1 MATIPINSYVTLD
14 EANAYFGIRVEKQAW
29 ESLENKEAQLVS
41 ASDDF
46 DALFPLKGGLNQKM
60 REGEDIPESVKK
72 AVCML
77 VIVNSDDSANQQV
90 VKRVKIGPIE
100 EEFQEGSNPQQSD
113 PYSKIRAVLGDLIE
127 SSNRL
132 FVRLV
137 R

>member
-1 MATIPINSYVTLD
+1 MVNSYVTLE

-60 REGEDIPESVKK
+60 RGGEDIPESVKK

-77 VIVNSDDSANQQV
+77 VIINNDESANQQV
-90 VKRVKIGPIE
+90 VKRIKIGPIE
-100 EEFQEGSNPQQSD
+100 EEFQEGVSTQQNDS
-113 PYSKIRAVLGDLIE
+113 YSKIRAVLGDLIE
-127 SSNRL
+127 SNNRL
-132 FVRLV
+132 FVRVV